1 MVYQIV
7 GPQYKASL
15 AADWVW
21 FLIL

>member
-15 AADWVW
+15 AADWLLV
-21 FLIL
+21 LIL